1 MRVLNVV
8 SPLAGRNIYES
19 KSCYGFLVRA
29 ENADNFHSLLMGY
42 LLLVPKSCAK

>member
-1 MRVLNVV
+1 MLNVA

-19 KSCYGFLVRA
+19 KSYGFLVSA
-29 ENADNFHSLLMGY
+29 ENAHNFHSLLIAY

>member
-1 MRVLNVV
+1 MVNVA

-19 KSCYGFLVRA
+19 KSCYGFLART
-29 ENADNFHSLLMGY
+29 ENAHNFHSLLMGY